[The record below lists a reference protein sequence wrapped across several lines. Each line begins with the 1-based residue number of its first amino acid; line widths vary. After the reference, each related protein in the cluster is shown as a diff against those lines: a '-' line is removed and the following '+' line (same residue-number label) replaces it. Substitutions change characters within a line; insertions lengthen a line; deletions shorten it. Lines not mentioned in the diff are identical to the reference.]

1 MGASNMPHNLSIVL
15 VKPEIPT
22 NTGSIGRLCLAT
34 NSTLHLIEPLG
45 FDISDSRVKRAGLD
59 YWKHLQVI
67 RHKSFEVFLNFL
79 PTDASTVFFST
90 KSKNPLYAKEFQKG
104 SYLIFGCETKGLGEE
119 LIEKFSKVKPF
130 ISFQPRLKCL
140 LSFFVHF
147 NYLPFVVYLSLP
159 KSLFL
164 RATCAL
170 IR

>member
-15 VKPEIPT
+15 VRPEIPT

-67 RHKSFEVFLNFL
+67 RHKSFEVFLNSL
-79 PTDASTVFFST
+79 PTGAPTVFFST
-90 KSKNPLYAKEFQKG
+90 KSKNSLYTKKFKKE

-119 LIEKFSKVKPF
+119 LIKKFSKDTFSIPQYDERVRSLNLANAAS
-130 ISFQPRLKCL
+130 I
-140 LSFFVHF
+140 
-147 NYLPFVVYLSLP
+147 VVYE
-159 KSLFL
+159 
-164 RATCAL
+164 A
-170 IR
+170 IRQLGH

>member
-1 MGASNMPHNLSIVL
+1 MPHNLSIVL

-59 YWKHLQVI
+59 YWKYLQLI
-67 RHKSFEVFLNFL
+67 RHKSIEIFLDSL

-90 KSKNPLYAKEFQKG
+90 KAKKSLYAKEFKKG

-119 LIEKFSKVKPF
+119 LIEKFSKDT
-130 ISFQPRLKCL
+130 
-140 LSFFVHF
+140 F
-147 NYLPFVVYLSLP
+147 NIPQYDDRVRSLNLANAASIVVYE
-159 KSLFL
+159 
-164 RATCAL
+164 A
-170 IR
+170 IRQLGH

>member
-1 MGASNMPHNLSIVL
+1 MGASSMPHNLSIVL

-67 RHKSFEVFLNFL
+67 RHKSFEIFLNFL

-90 KSKNPLYAKEFQKG
+90 KSKNPLYTKKFEKG

-119 LIEKFSKVKPF
+119 LIDKFSEDTFHIPQYDDRVRSLNLANAAS
-130 ISFQPRLKCL
+130 I
-140 LSFFVHF
+140 
-147 NYLPFVVYLSLP
+147 VVYE
-159 KSLFL
+159 
-164 RATCAL
+164 A
-170 IR
+170 IRQLGH

>member
-1 MGASNMPHNLSIVL
+1 MPHNLSIVL
-15 VKPEIPT
+15 VTPEIPT

-67 RHKSFEVFLNFL
+67 RHKSFEIFLNFL

-90 KSKNPLYAKEFQKG
+90 KSKNSLYTKKFEKG

-119 LIEKFSKVKPF
+119 LIDKFSEDTFHIPQYNDRVRSLNLANAAS
-130 ISFQPRLKCL
+130 I
-140 LSFFVHF
+140 
-147 NYLPFVVYLSLP
+147 VVYE
-159 KSLFL
+159 
-164 RATCAL
+164 A
-170 IR
+170 IRLLGH